1 MGQFRMDQFTRHRPT
16 SRARQFVLVAVAVC
30 IATSGCVE
38 RKVLIRSNPPGA
50 LVYVDDH
57 EVGITPVAISPVY
70 YGTRTIRLVKD
81 GCETKT
87 VKEPMPPPWY
97 EVPPLDFFSEN
108 AIPGTLHDERTLDF
122 QLQPQGVVPKEELL
136 ARAEALRRGTP
147 AGAVVGT
154 PGFRVN
160 PPTRQEYVVPAGA
173 PGGMPIGAQPYYQLP
188 PGAASPAG
196 PGPIT
201 TPSNALAP
209 GGSTPP
215 PFYQPP
221 PASPPA
227 GMTTPGLTTPG
238 MTTPGGVGSQP
249 YFPLPG
255 GR

>member
-1 MGQFRMDQFTRHRPT
+1 MGRCGTTFRRSQL
-16 SRARQFVLVAVAVC
+16 AWLAAAGC
-30 IATSGCVE
+30 IMACGCVE
-38 RKVLIRSNPPGA
+38 RKVLIRTNPPGA

-57 EVGITPVAISPVY
+57 EVGITPVAISPIY

-122 QLQPQGVVPKEELL
+122 QLQPQGVVRKEDLL
-136 ARAEALRRGTP
+136 ARAESLRRGTP
-147 AGAVVGT
+147 AGEGVGT
-154 PGFRVN
+154 PGYRYN
-160 PPTRQEYVVPAGA
+160 LPDRPAYVVPAGA
-173 PGGMPIGAQPYYQLP
+173 PGGVPIGAQPYFQLP
-188 PGAASPAG
+188 PGAAAPAV
-196 PGPIT
+196 PAPIT
-201 TPSNALAP
+201 TPSAGLAP
-209 GGSTPP
+209 TGPAAPG

-221 PASPPA
+221 PSLPPSDSS
-227 GMTTPGLTTPG
+227 TPAA
-238 MTTPGGVGSQP
+238 VGSQP

>member
-1 MGQFRMDQFTRHRPT
+1 MGQFTMHRRGTTFRCGQFT
-16 SRARQFVLVAVAVC
+16 LVAVAIS
-30 IATSGCVE
+30 IAASGCVE

-57 EVGITPVAISPVY
+57 EVGITPVAISPTY

-160 PPTRQEYVVPAGA
+160 PPERQGFVVPAGA
-173 PGGMPIGAQPYYQLP
+173 PGGMPIGVQPYNQLP
-188 PGAASPAG
+188 PGSAAPGSTGPAY

-201 TPSNALAP
+201 TPSTGLTP
-209 GGSTPP
+209 GGSMPA
-215 PFYQPP
+215 PFYQPS

-227 GMTTPGLTTPG
+227 GMTVPGTA
-238 MTTPGGVGSQP
+238 TPGGVGSQP
-249 YFPLPG
+249 YYPLPG